1 MINMIDVI
9 YMQICLCCLGL
20 FSHHIAVLAEMS
32 SVKGKKVKFSEY
44 IKLRPYKMSMSITGS
59 IVGFIAL
66 AQMGELTLLT
76 AFGIG
81 MACSDVADR
90 AGRIAIG
97 KLPQ

>member
-1 MINMIDVI
+1 MIEPI
-9 YMQICLCCLGL
+9 YMQMGLCVLGL
-20 FSHHIAVLAEMS
+20 FTHHFAVLAEMS
-32 SVKGKKVKFSEY
+32 SAKGKKVKLSEY
-44 IKLRPYKMSMSITGS
+44 TKLRPYKVSLSITGS

-97 KLPQ
+97 KLPT